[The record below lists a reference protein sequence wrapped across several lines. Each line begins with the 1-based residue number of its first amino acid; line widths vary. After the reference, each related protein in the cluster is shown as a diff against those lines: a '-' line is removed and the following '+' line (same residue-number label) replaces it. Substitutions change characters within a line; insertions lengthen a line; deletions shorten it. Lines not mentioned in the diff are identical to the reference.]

1 MWTKKNMSSQDSQ
14 SFEVVSYHS
23 NEEEEVGDEYE
34 EEFEEEDFVSSV
46 ISIGTTSTT
55 IDTME
60 KTSTTTASDWENLM
74 LDICSESESE
84 SFGNESDHSFVMVRG
99 SGDNHKERGK
109 RVKSNT
115 KQRIEDVLAANEK
128 PQFAMVKRNNYEEV
142 VQRVNKHSKMISKA
156 AFSSYYDSKAA
167 KFTQWRGAGCSNG
180 ESKK

>member
-1 MWTKKNMSSQDSQ
+1 MEEKIIQNPNYKGKNYDPNYQKRKM
-14 SFEVVSYHS
+14 
-23 NEEEEVGDEYE
+23 EEKIIQNPNPNY
-34 EEFEEEDFVSSV
+34 
-46 ISIGTTSTT
+46 
-55 IDTME
+55 
-60 KTSTTTASDWENLM
+60 
-74 LDICSESESE
+74 
-84 SFGNESDHSFVMVRG
+84 
-99 SGDNHKERGK
+99 KERGK